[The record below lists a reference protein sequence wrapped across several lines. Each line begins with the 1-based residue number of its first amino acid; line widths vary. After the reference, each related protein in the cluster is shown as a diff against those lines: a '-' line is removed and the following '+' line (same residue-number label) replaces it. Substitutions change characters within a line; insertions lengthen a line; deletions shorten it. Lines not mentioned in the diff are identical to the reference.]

1 MSAQIV
7 TIETTNVQ
15 INKALTEKQIAQ
27 KLAKQKKEQIKNDVK
42 KLVNNIKTDWLED
55 TRSKTA
61 LEKYVRENS
70 EKFEVYLNLVNKQ
83 HNTNIQINEVNKQL
97 FKFAYKHEL
106 NSLDYEGDVIEAKQ
120 YFNIALF
127 VASSNSLLN
136 RFAKFK
142 NANSDKFKTHFEQ
155 KNNTHLDSK
164 FKALYTKVGQ
174 IKGNKTKVQAILKN
188 SELNRNEKAEQIK
201 KLIK

>member
-1 MSAQIV
+1 MSAQII

-15 INKALTEKQIAQ
+15 INKVLTEKQIAQ
-27 KLAKQKKEQIKNDVK
+27 KLAKQQKEQIKNDVK

-61 LEKYVRENS
+61 LEKYVRENA

-106 NSLDYEGDVIEAKQ
+106 NLLDYEGNVIEAKQ